1 MDRDTEDLLHDIA
14 SGKSAVRRKA
24 AARLAALKDPETVEP
39 LIAMLGHPDF
49 PTHRAIIAT
58 LGAIGDAR
66 AFDPLSDLLEVPRAY
81 CDELVLAFGNIRDPR
96 SGALLTKL
104 LLEGEVW
111 HAVCAA
117 DALGQ
122 LKPEGAATSLVKA
135 AKADRL
141 QPRFHA
147 LRALATF
154 DCESG
159 LFDDLL
165 PMLDLEDRETIRLAG
180 LCLLRMDEPRASMA
194 LRPLLRSG
202 SVDVRRG
209 AAEALAKFGDP
220 DAQRALMT
228 FGCMAF

>member
-14 SGKSAVRRKA
+14 SENSAVRRKA
-24 AARLAALKDPETVEP
+24 AACLAALKDPETVEP

-49 PTHRAIIAT
+49 STHRAIIAT
-58 LGAIGDAR
+58 LGAIGDTR
-66 AFDPLSDLLEVPRAY
+66 AFEPLSDLLEVPQAY
-81 CDELVLAFGNIRDPR
+81 CDELVLAFGNIQDPR
-96 SGALLTKL
+96 SGPLLIKL

-111 HAVCAA
+111 HSVCAA

-122 LKPEGAATSLVKA
+122 LKPAGAPSSLLKA

-154 DCESG
+154 DCESC
-159 LFDDLL
+159 LFEDLL
-165 PMLDLEDRETIRLAG
+165 TMLDLEDRETIHLTG
-180 LCLLRMDEPRASMA
+180 LCLLRQDEPRGRVA

-202 SVDVRRG
+202 NAGVRRG

-228 FGCMAF
+228 FGCIAF